1 MAWPTPKAE
10 DVIGMTAE
18 ELKNKLEATVTKE
31 DLENSLKPVADLQG
45 SIAAIQESLKAL
57 TVPPKKETPPE
68 NNDDGV
74 DPAVRVLT
82 DPEKFLKDGTKD
94 IREGQLQT
102 QADLNEMRARQD
114 SRFSKLFGKYGKE
127 LTESA
132 AKVPL
137 ASRAHPGFWE
147 FHVRQFVG
155 DLAIQG
161 KITSESYPTLLGTS
175 STGPSDDDP
184 DNKDGNFGFSNDMAE
199 FFRGRGKDLG
209 KMAFLRDR
217 MSRDGDVIDL
227 STWKKKPNAA

>member
-10 DVIGMTAE
+10 DVIGMTAD
-18 ELKNKLEATVTKE
+18 ELKNKLEATVTKA
-31 DLENSLKPVADLQG
+31 DLEKSLEPVAALQG
-45 SIAAIQESLKAL
+45 SIAQIQESLKAL
-57 TVPPKKETPPE
+57 TVAPPEKKPPE
-68 NNDDGV
+68 NNNDDV

-82 DPEKFLKDGTKD
+82 DPDKFLRDGTKD
-94 IREGQLQT
+94 LSDRQLQT

-114 SRFSKLFGKYGKE
+114 SRFGKLFGKYGKE

-161 KITSESYPTLLGTS
+161 KINSDSYPTLLGS
-175 STGPSDDDP
+175 SSITSDDDA
-184 DNKDGNFGFSNDMAE
+184 DNKDGNFGFSQDMAD

>member
-1 MAWPTPKAE
+1 MAWNTPKAE

-18 ELKNKLEATVTKE
+18 ELKNKLDAGVTKE
-31 DLENSLKPVADLQG
+31 DLENSLKPMADLQG

-82 DPEKFLKDGTKD
+82 DPDKFLRDGTKD
-94 IREGQLQT
+94 LNDRQLQT
-102 QADLNEMRARQD
+102 QADLYEMRARQD
-114 SRFSKLFGKYGKE
+114 SRFSRLFGKYGKE
-127 LTESA
+127 LSESA
-132 AKVPL
+132 SKVPL
-137 ASRAHPGFWE
+137 LSRAHPGFWE

-161 KITSESYPTLLGTS
+161 KITSESYPTLLGS
-175 STGPSDDDP
+175 SSVGASDDDP
-184 DNKDGNFGFSNDMAE
+184 DAKDGNFGFSQEMAD
-199 FFRGRGKDLG
+199 FFRGRGKDLS
-209 KMAFLRDR
+209 KMGYLRDR

-227 STWKKKPNAA
+227 AAWKKKPNAA